1 MAKDKT
7 AKARARGGVNPFQKL
22 ETPAEIM
29 SAAKSGAVVS
39 GYIGLSYGLQAGS
52 LYLSGSDLFGNS
64 GIAVLTGDVIAI
76 AFAAWLTFCTLRR
89 QPLWAAIV
97 TAIWY
102 FAELAGKFAAPS
114 AGQQVAAGGFGWIIM
129 FAALASGAILGIR
142 GAWKLRQGTDI
153 AEVFE

>member
-1 MAKDKT
+1 MAKDKA
-7 AKARARGGVNPFQKL
+7 AKSRGGVNPFQKL

-29 SAAKSGAVVS
+29 SAARTGAVVS
-39 GYIGLSYGLQAGS
+39 GYLAISYGLQAAS

-64 GIAVLTGDVIAI
+64 GVAVLASDAIAI
-76 AFAAWLTFCTLRR
+76 AFAVWLTVCILWR
-89 QPLWAAIV
+89 QPLWAAII

-102 FAELAGKFAAPS
+102 FVELAGKFAAPGT
-114 AGQQVAAGGFGWIIM
+114 GQSFAAGGFGWVIM

-142 GAWKLRQGTDI
+142 GAWKLRRDLGV